1 MLVCCLGSFSLGYS
15 FIGLISVIAEGK
27 AKASPCRAV
36 GKVVVRIMALVLE
49 RVSLAGEDVHGAD
62 NLL

>member
-27 AKASPCRAV
+27 AKASPCC
-36 GKVVVRIMALVLE
+36 
-49 RVSLAGEDVHGAD
+49 GEGGGQDHGSGS
-62 NLL
+62 

>member
-27 AKASPCRAV
+27 AKASLCC
-36 GKVVVRIMALVLE
+36 
-49 RVSLAGEDVHGAD
+49 GEGGGQDHGSGS
-62 NLL
+62 